1 MIAPGAPAAAPRK
14 RVAMV
19 IGAGSV
25 KCAAAIGVQKALA
38 REGIGIDLVVG
49 CSAGSIFA
57 SLIAAGLDATKAADM
72 TQRLWT
78 RELTSRRNTRG
89 LLAALMPRWFKF
101 SPEFG
106 MRDDRLIMQR
116 LQHTFG
122 AMRFETMQ
130 IPLFIT
136 ATDFATGEQVV
147 LSRGSLAD
155 AIRASV
161 AIPFIFKP
169 WRVDGR
175 LCIDGFLSDPLPVGV
190 AIKEGAGVILAV
202 GFDSPYQWRVN
213 SPARF
218 AFQLSSIM
226 TNNLFKSAFAFH
238 QLAHHDEVIPIV
250 PRFDKHVGLF
260 DTAKIGYVIE
270 EGERAAQEQIPYL
283 RRLLGLDAGA
293 GGAASATAAP
303 GSP

>member
-1 MIAPGAPAAAPRK
+1 MNAPGTPAAAGRK

-25 KCAAAIGVQKALA
+25 KCAAAIGVQSALA

-57 SLIAAGLDATKAADM
+57 SVIAAGFDAPTSAAM
-72 TQRLWT
+72 THRLWT
-78 RELTSRRNTRG
+78 REITSKRSTRS
-89 LLAALMPRWFKF
+89 LLSALMPKWFGF
-101 SPEFG
+101 SSEFG
-106 MRDDRLIMQR
+106 LRDDQLIMQR
-116 LQHTFG
+116 LHEAFG
-122 AMRFETMQ
+122 ATRIESMQ

-147 LSRGSLAD
+147 FSHGSLTD
-155 AIRASV
+155 AVRASI

-175 LCIDGFLSDPLPVGV
+175 LCIDGFLSDPMPVGV

-202 GFDSPYQWRVN
+202 GFESPYQRRVN

-218 AFQLSSIM
+218 AFQISSIM
-226 TNNLFKSAFAFH
+226 TNNLFKSAFSFH

-250 PRFDKHVGLF
+250 PQFDKHVGLF
-260 DTAKIGYVIE
+260 ETAKIGYVIE
-270 EGERAAQEQIPYL
+270 QGERAASEQIPYL
-283 RRLLGLDAGA
+283 RRLLGIGA
-293 GGAASATAAP
+293 NAASVPAVAMP
-303 GSP
+303 GSS